1 MLNRA
6 AMRRLTASQRT
17 LLPLCRAYGGSSNK
31 FQYPG
36 MGDFTEKWKPKIK
49 NPSWRKEKEPERWK
63 PTPEPWKSK
72 GLGDPLSRTILTPVD
87 IEWFGTII
95 GESNCLTDED
105 TLEPYN
111 KDWMG
116 KYEGCSRLVLRPG
129 STEEVSKILS
139 HCHRQQLHIVPQGGN
154 TGLVGGSVPYGDEI
168 ILSLSR
174 MNKVVSLDEYS
185 GSLICEAGC
194 VLESLQQHVSE
205 KGFTMPLD
213 LGAKGSCQI
222 GGNLATNAGGLRY
235 LRYGSL
241 HGTVLGLEAVLAD
254 GTILDNLTSLRK
266 DNTGY
271 DLKQLFIGS
280 EGTLG
285 VITGVSLQLPRAPQS
300 VKLAFLGVDSYEDVL
315 KTYVQARKQLG
326 EILSAIEFLDAEAHE
341 VVTRDGS
348 TRAPLSEG
356 CKHYLLIETHG
367 SNEAHDEEKLTNFLE
382 SVMGDG
388 GDGSGGGG
396 CVIDGTIAQ
405 DESQSAGIWKVREGI
420 TSALARQGCVYK
432 YDVSLPLDKMYE
444 LVEETRERLAPLG
457 ATTTAFGHLG
467 DGNLHLNVTTP
478 GKFEVDDDVLN
489 AIEPFVYEWVSERR
503 GSISAEHGIGRMKR
517 EVLHLSKSDEMIEWM
532 RMMKL
537 LFDPLELLNP
547 GKVLPYEPTYY
558 DIHYAA
564 LDKKEAEKNKAIK
577 KEAERQVKE
586 RIQAWENVSDLGV
599 TSLKL
604 VMPKGGMAPEKK
616 DEGKEEK
623 DEEGPDV
630 FGATPDGEKKKG

>member
-1 MLNRA
+1 
-6 AMRRLTASQRT
+6 
-17 LLPLCRAYGGSSNK
+17 
-31 FQYPG
+31 
-36 MGDFTEKWKPKIK
+36 
-49 NPSWRKEKEPERWK
+49 
-63 PTPEPWKSK
+63 
-72 GLGDPLSRTILTPVD
+72 
-87 IEWFGTII
+87 
-95 GESNCLTDED
+95 
-105 TLEPYN
+105 
-111 KDWMG
+111 
-116 KYEGCSRLVLRPG
+116 
-129 STEEVSKILS
+129 
-139 HCHRQQLHIVPQGGN
+139 
-154 TGLVGGSVPYGDEI
+154 
-168 ILSLSR
+168 
-174 MNKVVSLDEYS
+174 
-185 GSLICEAGC
+185 
-194 VLESLQQHVSE
+194 
-205 KGFTMPLD
+205 
-213 LGAKGSCQI
+213 
-222 GGNLATNAGGLRY
+222 
-235 LRYGSL
+235 
-241 HGTVLGLEAVLAD
+241 
-254 GTILDNLTSLRK
+254 
-266 DNTGY
+266 
-271 DLKQLFIGS
+271 
-280 EGTLG
+280 
-285 VITGVSLQLPRAPQS
+285 
-300 VKLAFLGVDSYEDVL
+300 
-315 KTYVQARKQLG
+315 
-326 EILSAIEFLDAEAHE
+326 
-341 VVTRDGS
+341 
-348 TRAPLSEG
+348 
-356 CKHYLLIETHG
+356 
-367 SNEAHDEEKLTNFLE
+367 
-382 SVMGDG
+382 MGDG
-388 GDGSGGGG
+388 GDGSGDG

-616 DEGKEEK
+616 DEGKEQ